1 MPAQSSGLKMEV
13 FESEHPTVVDF
24 LREQPSHS
32 HTELQSL
39 RTALYKDNRSFL
51 KAHEPFCGFTFVL
64 YFTYIFSYVVATL
77 CSVLLVHLLRRMI
90 TKLTCELVKPFSLF
104 LSVSFALSAAR

>member
-24 LREQPSHS
+24 LRERPSHS
-32 HTELQSL
+32 HTELQNL
-39 RTALYKDNRSFL
+39 RTALYKDNR
-51 KAHEPFCGFTFVL
+51 
-64 YFTYIFSYVVATL
+64 
-77 CSVLLVHLLRRMI
+77 
-90 TKLTCELVKPFSLF
+90 SLF